1 MMKIPRI
8 FHQIW
13 LGRQPMP
20 IEFLEWQKTW
30 TSLNPSWTLKLWT
43 EDNLP
48 DSRWPDLVKGTE
60 PRPGGP
66 AAGTPHAERICDAFA
81 THLRRTC
88 ADSLLRGQQTLDGR
102 S

>member
-1 MMKIPRI
+1 M
-8 FHQIW
+8 
-13 LGRQPMP
+13 
-20 IEFLEWQKTW
+20 E
-30 TSLNPSWTLKLWT
+30 
-43 EDNLP
+43 
-48 DSRWPDLVKGTE
+48 GTE

-102 S
+102 QDRATSSPHAPPRPGLAF